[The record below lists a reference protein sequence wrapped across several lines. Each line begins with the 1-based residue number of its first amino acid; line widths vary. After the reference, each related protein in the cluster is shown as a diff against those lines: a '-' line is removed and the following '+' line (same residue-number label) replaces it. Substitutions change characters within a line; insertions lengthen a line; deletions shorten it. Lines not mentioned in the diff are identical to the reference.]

1 MVLKRDIG
9 QQKWQ
14 QMTQRWAETAIKTEK
29 GANTIIKINTDSDM
43 TSLTCETTGFDIQ
56 TRDIRIPQPPPPPP
70 HCPLLRGP
78 QYKVDESF

>member
-14 QMTQRWAETAIKTEK
+14 QMTQRWAETAIKKEK

-56 TRDIRIPQPPPPPP
+56 TRDIRIPQPPPPP
-70 HCPLLRGP
+70 LLPPPKRT
-78 QYKVDESF
+78 SI

>member
-43 TSLTCETTGFDIQ
+43 TSLTCEKTGFYIQ
-56 TRDIRIPQPPPPPP
+56 TRVIRIPQPPPPP